1 MHRLCLALAVLLCAA
16 GCARH
21 KAGPAIGMHKD
32 EPPHGGTAVA
42 LGDGSFHVEF
52 VRDATNG
59 RLDAYVLDGEMEE
72 FVRAS
77 LPYFDAVAMVG
88 REIRPLRFEAVPNAA
103 TGETVGDTSQYS
115 AQAGWLSYTD
125 NFDLV
130 VLRLDIGTASF
141 TGITLHYPG
150 VRDANGSLGEEARSR
165 AAAPPRPLRVVTLST
180 VLTEIAATIGGPDVA
195 VTGLLQP
202 GVDPHSFE
210 PNPSDLRKLV
220 GADVVLASG
229 LGVEAYLDR
238 LASESGTGAA
248 IIEVGDVL
256 ADHSLFIE
264 EHGRREPDPHWWNS
278 IAATKRVVQ
287 AVTAEFCRLR
297 PGSSSD
303 FAARADAM
311 NARLDALDAW
321 ARERIATLAPAR
333 RQLVTNH
340 DAFAWFA
347 RDYGFT
353 VHPISGLS
361 PDSEPGAR
369 DLARLADLVKDGHI
383 PAIFVESSENSALAT
398 ALATETGASL
408 GGMLYADGLS
418 PDGDGATY
426 EGMFRHNVRTIVGAL
441 GK

>member
-16 GCARH
+16 GCSRH
-21 KAGPAIGMHKD
+21 KAAPAIGMHKD
-32 EPPHGGTAVA
+32 APPHGGTAVA
-42 LGDGSFHVEF
+42 LGDGAFHLEF
-52 VRDATNG
+52 VRDPTNG
-59 RLDAYVLDGEMEE
+59 RLDAYVLDDEMEA

-77 LPYFDAVAMVG
+77 LPYFDAVALVG
-88 REIRPLRFEAVPNAA
+88 RDIRPLRFEAVPNTA
-103 TGETVGDTSQYS
+103 TGETVGDTSQYE
-115 AQAGWLSYTD
+115 AQANWLSYTD
-125 NFDLV
+125 SFDLV
-130 VLRLDIGTASF
+130 VLRVDIGAASF
-141 TGITLHYPG
+141 SGITLHYPA
-150 VRDANGSLGEEARSR
+150 VRDVNGNPGEATPGR
-165 AAAPPRPLRVVTLST
+165 AEPPLRTLRVVTLST
-180 VLTEIAATIGGPDVA
+180 VLTEIAGTLGGPDVA

-210 PNPSDLRKLV
+210 PIPSDLRKLV

-238 LASESGTGAA
+238 LASNSGTDAA

-297 PGSSSD
+297 PDSSHD
-303 FAARADAM
+303 FAGRAEAL

-321 ARERIATLAPAR
+321 ARAQMAVLPQTR

-369 DLARLADLVKDGHI
+369 DLARLADLVRSEHI
-383 PAIFVESSENSALAT
+383 PAIFVESSENSALAA
-398 ALATETGASL
+398 ALAHETGARL

-426 EGMFRHNVRTIVGAL
+426 EGMFRHNVLTIVGAL
-441 GK
+441 RK

>member
-1 MHRLCLALAVLLCAA
+1 MVAMYRLCLALAVMLCLA
-16 GCARH
+16 GCAKH
-21 KAGPAIGMHKD
+21 KPSAAIGMHKD

-42 LGDGSFHVEF
+42 LGDGTFHIEF
-52 VRDATNG
+52 VREPASG
-59 RLDAYVLDGEMEE
+59 RFDAYVLDDEMEE

-77 LPYFDAVAMVG
+77 LPYFDAVALVG
-88 REIRPLRFEAVPNAA
+88 REIKPLRFEAIANPA
-103 TGETVGDTSQYS
+103 TGETVGDTSLYQ
-115 AQAGWLSYTD
+115 AQADWLGYTD
-125 NFDLV
+125 SFDLV
-130 VLRLDIGTASF
+130 ILRFDIGTASF
-141 TGITLHYPG
+141 TGVTLHYP
-150 VRDANGSLGEEARSR
+150 
-165 AAAPPRPLRVVTLST
+165 APPGTTYGPAPKAPVPPSPLRVVTLST
-180 VLTEIAATIGGPDVA
+180 VLTEVAETVGGPDVA

-210 PNPSDLRKLV
+210 PNPADLRKLV
-220 GADVVLASG
+220 GADLVLASG

-238 LASESGTGAA
+238 LASNSGTDAP

-264 EHGRREPDPHWWNS
+264 ERGRREPDPHWWNS

-297 PGSSSD
+297 PGSSAA
-303 FAARADAM
+303 FAARADALTTS
-311 NARLDALDAW
+311 LDALDAW
-321 ARERIATLAPAR
+321 ARGQIAGIPPAR

-369 DLARLADLVKDGHI
+369 DLARLADLVRGDHI
-383 PAIFVESSENSALAT
+383 PAIFVESSENSALAA
-398 ALATETGASL
+398 ALSAETGARL

-426 EGMFRHNVRTIVGAL
+426 EGMFRHNVLTIVGAL
-441 GK
+441 RP